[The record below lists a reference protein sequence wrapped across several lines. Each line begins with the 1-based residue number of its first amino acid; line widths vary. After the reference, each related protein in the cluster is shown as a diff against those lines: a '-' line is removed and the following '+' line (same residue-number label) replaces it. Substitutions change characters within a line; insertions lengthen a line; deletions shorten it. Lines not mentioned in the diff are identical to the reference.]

1 MLKQFILL
9 VIFLSTVTLSYS
21 QKKIKESAVPE
32 AVKKAFKKKYPR
44 ATEPIWRKPAE
55 NEYDVE
61 YELGPNVYYT
71 KFSADGKW
79 METSVDVSI
88 AVLPKPVKDQ
98 WKKNEHKDWEVL
110 YVVKLET
117 ADTTTK
123 PKVYYQIAVK
133 KDKEMKSVLI
143 AADGKFSSTEVI
155 EDDK

>member
-1 MLKQFILL
+1 MLKYFILL
-9 VIFLSTVTLSYS
+9 FIAITSFTFSYG

-32 AVKKAFKKKYPR
+32 EVKKAFKKKYPR
-44 ATEPIWRKPAE
+44 ATEPMWRKPVE

-61 YELGPNVYYT
+61 YELGVNVYYA

-79 METSVDVSI
+79 IETSTDISI
-88 AVLPKPVKDQ
+88 AVLPKLVKDQ
-98 WKKNEHKDWEVL
+98 WKKNEHKNWEVL

-155 EDDK
+155 EDEK